1 SSILAAKEFFL
12 AEWPTSAA
20 IWCPRGA
27 VPAPG
32 TFFTSP
38 LIAATYRRIIAEAE
52 SAGSDRVAQIERA
65 RESFYR
71 GFVAEAID
79 RVDTSRE
86 LMDSTGRRN
95 RAGLRADDRAAFQA
109 TVEPTASFVYRGLRV
124 HKTGPWGQGPA
135 LLQTLSLLDGFDLGA
150 FEPNGDA
157 F

>member
-1 SSILAAKEFFL
+1 VRVLPRIDGSILAAKDFFTT
-12 AEWPTSAA
+12 EWPMSAA

-38 LIAATYRRIIAEAE
+38 QIAATYRRIIAEAE

-71 GFVAEAID
+71 GFVAEAVD
-79 RVDTSRE
+79 RFYTAQE

-95 RAGLRADDRAAFQA
+95 RGVLSGDDLAPYQA
-109 TVEPTASFVYRGLRV
+109 TVQPTTSLVYRGLR
-124 HKTGPWGQGPA
+124 A
-135 LLQTLSLLDGFDLGA
+135 
-150 FEPNGDA
+150 
-157 F
+157 